1 MYTTNTFKDIY
12 ATKNDIDWTL
22 LESVQSI
29 IKTVQQEGDQALFD
43 YSKQFDSVELTDLVV
58 PSSTLK
64 EAYESIDAD
73 LRKALE
79 EAKTNIE
86 TYQNSIKWK
95 QGPSSELYQKIH
107 PLNRVGIYV
116 PGGTAPL
123 VSTVLMTTVLA
134 NVAGVKE
141 TIIVTPPQADGIQKA
156 ILAACHIVEADHVY
170 QVGGAQA
177 VAALAYGTETIQKV
191 DKIVGPGNQFVAMA
205 KKLVYGDVGIDS
217 IAGPSEIVVVVDES
231 TRADWVAYDIL
242 AQAEHDIQARTF
254 LISESQEKIEEILA
268 EVEKKAPLQSRA
280 AIIAESLK
288 QHHYSVHTASKEET
302 IEVVNLIA
310 GEHISIQTN
319 DAESYVDLITTAGA
333 IFIGDRSPEAIG
345 DYVAGPSHVLPTG
358 GNARFSNGLSVNDF
372 LRTNSVIH
380 LSQATFEEMAPSGVR
395 LAEEEA
401 LQAHRDSLYYR
412 LEDNLNDQN

>member
-12 ATKNDIDWTL
+12 ATKNDIDWAL

-43 YSKQFDSVELTDLVV
+43 YSKQFDTVELTDLEV

-280 AIIAESLK
+280 AIITESLK

>member
-12 ATKNDIDWTL
+12 ATKNDIDWAL

-43 YSKQFDSVELTDLVV
+43 YSKQFDTVELTDLEV